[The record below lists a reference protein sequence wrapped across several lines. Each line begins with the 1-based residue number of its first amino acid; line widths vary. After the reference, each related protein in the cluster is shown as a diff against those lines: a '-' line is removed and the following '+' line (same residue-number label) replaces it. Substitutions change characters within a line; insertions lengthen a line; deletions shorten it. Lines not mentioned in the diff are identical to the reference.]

1 MSRLARASGREEEIR
16 SGANGEEVAM
26 DDERFAELKR
36 KRDSEGLTDDEADE
50 LGRLMAEREG
60 KPYSNADAV
69 SSSDATP
76 MAWEEETKREEEEA
90 DEVGEGRRLDRTQP
104 SDAERSPVAPG
115 GSGYIPPKGA
125 DEPEEE

>member
-1 MSRLARASGREEEIR
+1 
-16 SGANGEEVAM
+16 M
-26 DDERFAELKR
+26 DDERFAELER

-69 SSSDATP
+69 SSSDSTP

-90 DEVGEGRRLDRTQP
+90 DEGRSLDQTQP
-104 SDAERSPVAPG
+104 SDAERSPVAPA

>member
-1 MSRLARASGREEEIR
+1 
-16 SGANGEEVAM
+16 M
-26 DDERFAELKR
+26 DDERFAELER

-69 SSSDATP
+69 PSSDSTP
-76 MAWEEETKREEEEA
+76 MAWEEEMKREEEEA
-90 DEVGEGRRLDRTQP
+90 DEVGEARSPDRTQP
-104 SDAERSPVAPG
+104 SDAERSPVAPA